1 MESMVVNPAVL
12 EWIKKWFASI
22 TEQVMAEKRQPVYQN
37 PNFDFY
43 QANSIN
49 PNDIEKKDA
58 KIEVVN
64 RFKWNL
70 EKLMN
75 HRNVTIHSKWIQ
87 AIKDY
92 QLTNIDRALELK
104 RRKMLFLTNE
114 KIPIV
119 RSHVD
124 RSIKAL
130 FDGKF
135 TKRG

>member
-1 MESMVVNPAVL
+1 MS
-12 EWIKKWFASI
+12 
-22 TEQVMAEKRQPVYQN
+22 EKLYAN

-43 QANSIN
+43 QANKIN
-49 PNDIEKKDA
+49 PNDINTIKEKNA

-64 RFKWNL
+64 RFRGNL
-70 EKLMN
+70 DKLMN
-75 HRNVTIHSKWIQ
+75 HWNVTIHSKWIQ

-104 RRKMLFLTNE
+104 RKNMLFLTNE

-119 RSHVD
+119 RSHTD
-124 RSIKAL
+124 RTIKAL

-135 TKRG
+135 TGKVYGAQ